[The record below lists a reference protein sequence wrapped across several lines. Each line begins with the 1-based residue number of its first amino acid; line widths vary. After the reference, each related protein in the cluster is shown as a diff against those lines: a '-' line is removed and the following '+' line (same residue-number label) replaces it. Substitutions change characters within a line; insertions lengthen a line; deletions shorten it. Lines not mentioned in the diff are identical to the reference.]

1 MMGQLERVSR
11 SFAVKILVLVAI
23 FFAVPSIVYEQ
34 FRAADAEKNHLLL
47 ENVEAQGRIIAEALR
62 PAVEKIDG
70 AGMRSIAQTVLRLGI
85 AGPNIKLLYRR
96 ADDDVTNGG
105 FYYVASAPAVPPQY
119 LEQER
124 QDLLES
130 GVLDRLKDSCADVA
144 PLGIRY
150 TNPAGGQELLT
161 SITPIQA
168 STGCWAVVTSYQ
180 TAEFLGSSIGQPYW
194 RTGTVRFAAAI
205 YLVMALIVTVLFM
218 QAGLSL
224 RRFGRLARNLRTG
237 RELRGTFSSLN
248 RIPEL
253 SWVAEEFDRLVATL
267 RSSAQALRFAAEETA
282 HAFKTPIG
290 IIAQSLEPF
299 RRGATRDDPRT
310 LRALDIIDRSLE
322 RLDGLVSA
330 SRRLD
335 ETIADSINPPHEPV
349 PLSALVQEIAEE
361 YREAHD
367 PGRVRVVTHIQP
379 GLVVIGAPSL
389 LETIVQNILENALSF
404 SPLNGEIEV
413 ILRARSGVAE
423 LSIADQGPGVAP
435 DKIEQIFERFVS
447 LRAAEA
453 TNNPPPSEPQGG
465 KVHYGLGLWIVRR
478 NVDSMGGVVAAEN
491 RAEGGFRVVVA
502 LPLAR

>member
-1 MMGQLERVSR
+1 MMGQLERISR
-11 SFAVKILVLVAI
+11 SFVVKILVLVAI

-34 FRAADAEKNHLLL
+34 FRAADAEKNRLLL

-62 PAVEKIDG
+62 PAVERIDG
-70 AGMRSIAQTVLRLGI
+70 SAMRSIAQAVLRLGI
-85 AGPNIKLLYRR
+85 AGPNIKLLFRR
-96 ADDDVTNGG
+96 ADDFTNGG
-105 FYYVASAPAVPPQY
+105 FYYVASAPAVPSQY

-124 QDLLES
+124 QDLLNS

-161 SITPIQA
+161 SVIPIQA

-180 TAEFLGSSIGQPYW
+180 SAEFLGSSIGQPYW
-194 RTGTVRFAAAI
+194 QTGAVRFAAAI

-253 SWVAEEFDRLVATL
+253 SWVAEEFDRLVSTL

-299 RRGATRDDPRT
+299 RRGVTRDDPRT

-361 YREAHD
+361 YREAHE
-367 PGRVRVVTHIQP
+367 PGRVRIVARIEP

-389 LETIVQNILENALSF
+389 LETIVQNICENALSF

-423 LSIADQGPGVAP
+423 LSISDQGPGVAP

-447 LRAAEA
+447 LRSAEVA
-453 TNNPPPSEPQGG
+453 NNPPPGEPQGG

-478 NVDSMGGVVAAEN
+478 NVESMGGVVAAEN

>member
-34 FRAADAEKNHLLL
+34 FRAADAEKNRLLL

-62 PAVEKIDG
+62 PALEKIDG
-70 AGMRSIAQTVLRLGI
+70 SAMRSVGQSVLRLGI

-96 ADDDVTNGG
+96 ADDDASGG

-124 QDLLES
+124 QDLIDS
-130 GVLDRLKDSCADVA
+130 GVLDRLKDSCAEVA

-161 SITPIQA
+161 SVTPIQA

-180 TAEFLGSSIGQPYW
+180 TADFLGSSIGQPYW
-194 RTGTVRFAAAI
+194 QTGAVRFATAI

-299 RRGATRDDPRT
+299 RRGITRDDPRT

-335 ETIADSINPPHEPV
+335 ETIADSINPPHESI

-361 YREAHD
+361 YREAHE
-367 PGRVRVVTHIQP
+367 PGRVRILARIEP

-389 LETIVQNILENALSF
+389 LETIVQNIFENALSF

-423 LSIADQGPGVAP
+423 LSISDQGPGVAP

-447 LRAAEA
+447 LRASEA
-453 TNNPPPSEPQGG
+453 TNNPSPSEPHSG

-478 NVDSMGGVVAAEN
+478 NVESMGGVVAAEN